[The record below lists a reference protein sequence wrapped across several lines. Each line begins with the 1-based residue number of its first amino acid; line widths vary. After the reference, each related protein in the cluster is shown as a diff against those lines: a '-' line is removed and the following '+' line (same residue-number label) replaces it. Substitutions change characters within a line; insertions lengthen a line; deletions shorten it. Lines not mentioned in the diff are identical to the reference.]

1 MEKDNSK
8 RVALRVS
15 AVSIG
20 LNIFLTV
27 FKLAAGI
34 AGHSG
39 AMVSDAIHSASDV
52 FSTVIVIIGFVV
64 SRRKSDFE
72 HQYGHE
78 RMECVSAMLLAV
90 ILAATGA
97 GIGYNGMLKIFSQDY
112 GTLQQPEFIALLAAI
127 ISILTKEAMYWY
139 TVFAARKINSGSLKA
154 DAWHHRSDA
163 LSSVGSLIGIAGAMC
178 GVKVLDPAA
187 SVVIS
192 VFIIKAAYDITKDA
206 IDKMID
212 KSCDKETV
220 AQMSTIV
227 TEQEGVKR
235 LDLIRT
241 RLFGNKIYVDIEIS
255 ADENLSLRES
265 HEISKN
271 VHDAIE
277 TEFPLVKHCMV
288 HVNPFFDDKNEP

>member
-8 RVALRVS
+8 HVALRVS

-220 AQMSTIV
+220 AKMSTIV

>member
-1 MEKDNSK
+1 
-8 RVALRVS
+8 
-15 AVSIG
+15 
-20 LNIFLTV
+20 
-27 FKLAAGI
+27 
-34 AGHSG
+34 
-39 AMVSDAIHSASDV
+39 MVSDAIHSASDV

-220 AQMSTIV
+220 AKMSTIV

>member
-34 AGHSG
+34 AGHSE

-220 AQMSTIV
+220 AKMSTIV

>member
-8 RVALRVS
+8 HVALRVS
-15 AVSIG
+15 TVSIG

>member
-8 RVALRVS
+8 HVALRVS

>member
-127 ISILTKEAMYWY
+127 ISILTKEAIYWY